1 MAYYI
6 HYDRNITIDISGT
19 TYYQVIKTASN
30 ETATN
35 YVELT
40 AEEFMEWVTQR
51 VMQYR
56 YYYINETDFS
66 LANSYKNTTQFDA
79 DKLVIET
86 QQDVE
91 RIIELNN
98 IIQAKTDMNLDYSI
112 EASERTTILDK
123 Y

>member
-112 EASERTTILDK
+112 EAAERTTILDK